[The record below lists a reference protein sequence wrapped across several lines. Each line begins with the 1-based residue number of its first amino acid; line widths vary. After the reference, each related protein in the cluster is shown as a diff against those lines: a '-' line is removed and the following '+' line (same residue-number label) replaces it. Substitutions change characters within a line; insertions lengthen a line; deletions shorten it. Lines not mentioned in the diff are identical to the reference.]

1 MKYIKVIIYVSL
13 LFFVGILN
21 VYANESYDYTFVGV
35 NKWGNDIGNVS
46 TALIKLEDEE
56 GNILNTYCIDYNT
69 STSSNHNYSLVNV
82 GDASYIDDTTASI
95 ITNIVKNAYPFIT
108 LDEIKEISGINTL
121 TEKEAITSAQ
131 AAIWHYANKKE
142 FELEGNVKL
151 LYDYYLTLDGF
162 DNSTDISNI
171 DIKENIYY
179 EEGIRNIL
187 IEINASNVYDLKY
200 SISKDIEEE
209 YGVILEKNNNSI
221 LIKNVPT
228 NIDFEINVQ
237 AKQDI
242 NNNVYFFYPEGG
254 HSESQSLVGMSSG
267 TINVSNNKNI
277 KVENKYNSVTIN
289 KKDSITKKEIEG
301 VKFKISNTSDFSEY
315 SFESITDKEGK
326 ITFNEIPNGT
336 WYIKE
341 VSTPLGYINNKEI
354 IKIEIKDK
362 NIEIDIFNDPYSKIK
377 IIKENELGKRLDGA
391 LFELYKNDKLIKGD
405 IVTNELGEAIIENL
419 DSGEYTLIELKTK
432 EGHILNNDKIVV
444 KTEYGNTSEIKVIN
458 ETIGVGSLI
467 IKKIDIDNNILEGAK
482 IGIYKDKECNDL
494 YMEIETTK
502 EEYKINDI
510 PSGKYYIKEIKA
522 PDGYILNLNTFE
534 VEVLKNEIAYLEIPN
549 TKIYKTG
556 LNHNNIFIFGI
567 TSLILFLSLYIG
579 YRRC

>member
-95 ITNIVKNAYPFIT
+95 ITNIVKNAYPFT
-108 LDEIKEISGINTL
+108 NLDEIKEIGGINTL
-121 TEKEAITSAQ
+121 TEKEAITAAQ

-142 FELEGNVKL
+142 FELEGNTKL
-151 LYDYYLTLDGF
+151 LYDYYLTLDGIN
-162 DNSTDISNI
+162 NSTDISNI

-221 LIKNVPT
+221 LIKNVP
-228 NIDFEINVQ
+228 NDMDFEINVQ

-267 TINVSNNKNI
+267 TINVSNHKNI

-315 SFESITDKEGK
+315 SFESTTDKEGK

-341 VSTPLGYINNKEI
+341 VSTPLGYINNKET
-354 IKIEIKDK
+354 IKIEVRDE
-362 NIEIDIFNDPYSKIK
+362 NIQMDIFNDPYAKIK
-377 IIKENELGKRLDGA
+377 IIKENELGERLEGV
-391 LFELYKNDKLIKGD
+391 LFDLYKDDKLIRKD
-405 IVTNELGEAIIENL
+405 IITNEIGEAIIENL
-419 DSGEYTLIELKTK
+419 DKGIYKLVEVKSK
-432 EGHILNNDKIVV
+432 EGHVLNLDKIFVE
-444 KTEYGNTSEIKVIN
+444 TSFGNTSEVVIVN
-458 ETIGVGSLI
+458 ETIGVGNLV
-467 IKKIDIDNNILEGAK
+467 IKKIDVDKNLLEGAK
-482 IGIYKDKECNDL
+482 IGIYKDEECTDL
-494 YMEIETTK
+494 YMEIETSK
-502 EEYKINDI
+502 EEYIINDI
-510 PSGKYYIKEIKA
+510 PSGKYYIKEIKS
-522 PDGYILNLNTFE
+522 PNGYILNLEKYE
-534 VEVLKNEIAYLEIPN
+534 VEVLKNETSYLEIVN
-549 TKIYKTG
+549 NKIYKTG
-556 LNHNNIFIFGI
+556 LNHDNIFNFGI
-567 TSLILFLSLYIG
+567 ISLILFGALYIG
-579 YRRC
+579 YREC